1 MPGVNISGVNMPDVN
16 MKASFDPGFGIRA
29 TSDPLGFIYGPD
41 TFGPT
46 PELRSLDAIRPSL
59 RQPDCDGPDPVY
71 AIAMHVGK
79 TREKNDWHV
88 RKMLYGA
95 VSYAAGRLGNEPV
108 RSQGHVHRISSHSGW
123 SPPEVYE
130 IWTGKAFIY
139 MQEHVADN
147 PGRCYAI
154 EAGPGDLVIVP
165 PGWAHASISADVR
178 QPVSFGALCDREY
191 GFEYAEV
198 RKRRGLAWY
207 ACVDAAENIRWDRN
221 PNYDSSD
228 LEVRPPSDYRD
239 FGFTGKQPLYSQV
252 TRDFDRFQW
261 ISKPGLIS
269 ERWQNFTP

>member
-1 MPGVNISGVNMPDVN
+1 MPDVN
-16 MKASFDPGFGIRA
+16 TTGVNTKGSFDPGFDIRA
-29 TSDPLGFIYGPD
+29 TSDPLGFVYGAD

-71 AIAMHVGK
+71 AIAMDVGK
-79 TREKNDWHV
+79 TSDKNDWHV

-95 VSYAAGRLGNEPV
+95 VSYAAGRLGDEPI

-139 MQEHVADN
+139 MQEYVADD
-147 PGRCYAI
+147 PGRCFAI

-165 PGWAHASISADVR
+165 PAWAHASISADVR

-207 ACVDAAENIRWDRN
+207 ARVDSADNIRWDRN
-221 PNYDSSD
+221 PNYDSPE
-228 LEVRPPSDYRD
+228 LEVRPPSNYRD
-239 FGFTGKQPLYSQV
+239 FGFVGTQPLYSQV

-269 ERWQNFTP
+269 QRWQNFTP